1 MLKTLPTT
9 RSIRDLS
16 QFWQADV
23 KAGFLVSLIALPL
36 CFGIATASGFPPMAG
51 IISAVVGGLLV
62 SHINGVP
69 LAITGPAAGL
79 ITVIYASV
87 QSLGQGDA
95 WAGYRCTLAAVVI
108 SGGLQ
113 ILLGLTR
120 TSRIAALFPAS
131 VAHGMLA
138 AIGISIIARQS
149 HILLGTRPEAESIW
163 QNLLQIPVSLYHFNP
178 LIFLVGGLS
187 LVVLA
192 AWPLIKATGLN
203 RLPAPII
210 AVGIGVLLGQTFN
223 LDAAQLYIKDDAD
236 GGLLH
241 AFITTTA
248 PQFLSDIP
256 ERLADILVSPD
267 FSQWASPA
275 FWSAVLALFLVG
287 SLESLLVASAVDR
300 LGSSTQRSDLNRDI
314 IAIGAGN
321 IVSGMIGGL
330 PMVVEIVRSSANI
343 GYGARSANA
352 NFFHGLFLLVFVALI
367 PQWLERI
374 PLATLAA
381 LLIYAGFRLASPAT
395 FAKAWQIGKE
405 QLALFV
411 ITMVA
416 VLATNILA
424 GVAVGLMAKVMF
436 SRWMGGRGTTLY
448 GLLSPTYQSTQ
459 MLDGSVHIQ
468 IDGAAVFSN
477 FLRLKGELRAL
488 PPGERVV
495 IDVTNATMIDHTV
508 MDFLERFRESYLRDG
523 GQLDIIGL
531 DQLRAHSSHPLAG
544 RTRLDSRP

>member
-1 MLKTLPTT
+1 MLKHLSTP
-9 RSIRDLS
+9 RSLRDFT
-16 QFWQADV
+16 QFWQADL

-36 CFGIATASGFPPMAG
+36 CFGIATASGFPPIAG

-79 ITVIYASV
+79 ITVIYSSV
-87 QSLGQGDA
+87 QSLGHGDA
-95 WAGYRCTLAAVVI
+95 WAGYRTTLAAVVI
-108 SGGLQ
+108 SGALQ
-113 ILLGLTR
+113 VLLGLTR

-149 HILLGTRPEAESIW
+149 HILLGTRPEAESVW
-163 QNLLQIPVSLYHFNP
+163 QNLMQIPVSLLYFNP

-187 LVVLA
+187 LLVLS
-192 AWPLIKATGLN
+192 AWPLIRQAPLG
-203 RLPAPII
+203 RVPAPMI
-210 AVGIGVLLGQTFN
+210 AVAAGVLLGQTYI
-223 LDAAQLYIKDDAD
+223 LDTAELYVRTDADAAP
-236 GGLLH
+236 LH
-241 AFITTTA
+241 SLITTTR
-248 PQFLSDIP
+248 PQFLADIP
-256 ERLADILVSPD
+256 GHLGDFLVFPD
-267 FSQWASPA
+267 FGQWASPT
-275 FWSAVLALFLVG
+275 FWGAVLALFLVG

-352 NFFHGLFLLVFVALI
+352 NFFHGLFLLIFVVLL

-381 LLIYAGFRLASPAT
+381 LLIYAGFRLASPGT
-395 FAKAWQIGKE
+395 FAKAWRIGSE
-405 QLALFV
+405 QLALFT

-424 GVAVGLMAKVMF
+424 GVAVGLMAKFVL
-436 SRWMGGRGTTLY
+436 SRWLGGLNTTLR
-448 GLLSPTYQSTQ
+448 GLLSPSYHITQ
-459 MLDGSVHIQ
+459 MLDGSVHIR
-468 IDGAAVFSN
+468 IDGTAVFSN
-477 FLRLKGELRAL
+477 FLKLKGELRAL
-488 PPGERVV
+488 PPGEHVI
-495 IDVTNATMIDHTV
+495 IDVSAASLIDHTV
-508 MDFLERFRESYLRDG
+508 MDFLDRFRESYAREG
-523 GQLDIIGL
+523 GQLEIIGL
-531 DQLRAHSSHPLAG
+531 DQLRARSEHPLASRTG
-544 RTRLDSRP
+544 RHPSV